1 MGLRVVVAYANL
13 TQLISLISVTAIT
26 ERATLAASKWIS
38 RVVCCEKQ
46 QKKTT
51 IKKSSIVNDDP
62 ECCESL
68 HTDLELLEETGIAK
82 KEGAKT
88 VLRTHNHHNSKFIV
102 GGGIKDEEF
111 KANYEPLVL

>member
-13 TQLISLISVTAIT
+13 IQLIALISVTAIS
-26 ERATLAASKWIS
+26 ESATLAASKWVS

-46 QKKTT
+46 EKKTVV
-51 IKKSSIVNDDP
+51 KKSSLVNDDP
-62 ECCESL
+62 EFCETL
-68 HTDLELLEETGIAK
+68 HTDHELKEETHVAK

-88 VLRTHNHHNSKFIV
+88 VLGTQNHHNSKFIV